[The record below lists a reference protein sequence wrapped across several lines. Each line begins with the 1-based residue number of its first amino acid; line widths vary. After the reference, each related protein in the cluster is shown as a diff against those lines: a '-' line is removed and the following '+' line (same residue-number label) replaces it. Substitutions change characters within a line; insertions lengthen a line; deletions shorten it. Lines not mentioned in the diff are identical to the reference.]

1 MKRFILVVIGLVVI
15 LGGIVQYR
23 RYQDSFPNPNAAVS
37 GHISR
42 VTKNT
47 PGELENFTVVSTT
60 PLDGNNNELVL
71 LFRASGK
78 GTDVH
83 IAGYAIVKKSLF
95 GWYVEKFQMI
105 GRSPRPDGLIVGL
118 SWSAGSKAVFGQVF
132 LANATRVEAI
142 FSDPSKGQ
150 ITSSTEI
157 PNGNFVLFYS
167 QFSELLEFKILDSKG
182 NVLKQFTK
190 EELQNE

>member
-95 GWYVEKFQMI
+95 GWYVEKFQTV
-105 GRSPRPDGLIVGL
+105 GRSPLPGNLMVGL
-118 SWSAGSKAVFGQVF
+118 DWSAGTRAVFGQVF
-132 LANATRVEAI
+132 LANAASVEAI
-142 FSDPSKGQ
+142 FTDPRKGQ
-150 ITSSTEI
+150 ITVSAEI

-167 QFSELLEFKILDSKG
+167 QFGELLEFKILDSKG
-182 NVLKQFTK
+182 NVLKQYTK
-190 EELQNE
+190 DELRNE